1 MRSRLTLRQLRY
13 VCEVARL
20 QNVLAASRAL
30 GISTSSILAAID
42 AAEHEAGTRIFN
54 RFPAKGIRITPAG
67 SRFVAA
73 AARLLAAET
82 EFARA
87 TSDISARIPDP
98 LRIGCFE
105 PLGTLLLPSV
115 LRRFT
120 ANEADV
126 EIMVREG
133 DQSELRDWLSAGEI
147 EFAVLYEGDI
157 IAPFDRTPI
166 CLVPPHVAMHPDDP
180 LARQEAIRIADI
192 ARRPFVLLDQ
202 PEIAPQLLAIFRL
215 IAEAPQISFRAR
227 TYGAALAAISE
238 GFGLSI
244 LNLRPLT
251 PIYAEQGAIVRKPI
265 VDDLP
270 FAKLVVADTY
280 GAEKP
285 YFLQSFIATFRKYLA
300 EIGTD
305 GFAVRNPGHKKDLL
319 F

>member
-1 MRSRLTLRQLRY
+1 M
-13 VCEVARL
+13 
-20 QNVLAASRAL
+20 
-30 GISTSSILAAID
+30 
-42 AAEHEAGTRIFN
+42 
-54 RFPAKGIRITPAG
+54 
-67 SRFVAA
+67 
-73 AARLLAAET
+73 
-82 EFARA
+82 
-87 TSDISARIPDP
+87 
-98 LRIGCFE
+98 
-105 PLGTLLLPSV
+105 
-115 LRRFT
+115 
-120 ANEADV
+120 
-126 EIMVREG
+126 
-133 DQSELRDWLSAGEI
+133 
-147 EFAVLYEGDI
+147 
-157 IAPFDRTPI
+157 
-166 CLVPPHVAMHPDDP
+166 
-180 LARQEAIRIADI
+180 
-192 ARRPFVLLDQ
+192 LLDQ

-319 F
+319 FSGPTQNRQTGAVPARLPSCGWTRRFSDPRRLPLR